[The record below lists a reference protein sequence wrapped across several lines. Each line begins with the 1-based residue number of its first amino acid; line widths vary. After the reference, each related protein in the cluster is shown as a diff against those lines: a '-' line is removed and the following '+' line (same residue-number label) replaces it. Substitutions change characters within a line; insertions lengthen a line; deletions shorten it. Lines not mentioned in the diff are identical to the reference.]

1 MLVHTLGRLVSRAI
15 LFTTSWRIE
24 GEFPSPRRYVVI
36 GAPHTHT
43 LDFFLNLA
51 LMGRF
56 ALPLRWMGKDSLFRG
71 PLGPLVRA
79 VGGFPVDRSVRS
91 GMVEQLARAFE
102 REDEVVLGI
111 LPEGTRKRTEH
122 WKSGFY
128 RLALRAKVPVVP
140 VALDGAR
147 RVMRVGPA
155 MEMTG
160 DPKADMARIAEFY
173 GDARGVC
180 PERAGPIRLADE
192 VETGSAES

>member
-1 MLVHTLGRLVSRAI
+1 MNLRSPGRLLSRAI
-15 LFTTSWRIE
+15 LTATSWRIE

-51 LMGRF
+51 MMGRS

-102 REDEVVLGI
+102 REEEVVVGI

-128 RLALRAKVPVVP
+128 RLALRAGVPVVP
-140 VALDGAR
+140 VAVDGDR
-147 RVMRVGPA
+147 RVLRIGPA
-155 MEMTG
+155 LEMTG
-160 DPKADMARIAEFY
+160 DPTADMARIAEFY
-173 GDARGVC
+173 GDAGGVC

-192 VETGSAES
+192 VEMGSAVS